1 MEDGR
6 RCVVSVHEV
15 NGMEGEIITTTELFA
30 FERRGLDAEGNVL
43 GELKSTGMVP
53 AFLKEVHQP
62 RHRAAR
68 GSLQARRRAAADEE
82 IVMQGVWLFVL
93 LVFFAVV
100 LLLQG
105 TVVPV
110 FSDARKMRK
119 RIASRLSNA
128 AQGDGVELSSILRE
142 KYLRDLSPLERTLE
156 SLPGMERLSNLIEQ
170 SGRETP
176 AYRIALL
183 SIVFMIV
190 GAVGGWIVS
199 REWQI
204 VLAAAFVGLLLPYL
218 NVLRLR
224 AQRLAKL
231 EEQMPEAIDVIQ
243 RALKAGH
250 PFSQCLKLVAEDMD
264 EPIAREFEL
273 TFADISYGNDPR
285 RALLGLLQ
293 RVPSVSVTAL
303 ITAVL
308 VQRETGGNLAENL
321 ARISGVIRG
330 RFRFQRKVK
339 TLSAEGR
346 MSGWV
351 LSMTPL
357 VLFGIMWL
365 MQPDYIT
372 LLTEHPRGP
381 TLIYTAIGMGTVGVL
396 WIRRLVRIEV

>member
-1 MEDGR
+1 
-6 RCVVSVHEV
+6 
-15 NGMEGEIITTTELFA
+15 
-30 FERRGLDAEGNVL
+30 
-43 GELKSTGMVP
+43 
-53 AFLKEVHQP
+53 
-62 RHRAAR
+62 
-68 GSLQARRRAAADEE
+68 
-82 IVMQGVWLFVL
+82 MQGVWLFVL

-190 GAVGGWIVS
+190 GAVGGWILS

>member
-1 MEDGR
+1 
-6 RCVVSVHEV
+6 
-15 NGMEGEIITTTELFA
+15 
-30 FERRGLDAEGNVL
+30 
-43 GELKSTGMVP
+43 
-53 AFLKEVHQP
+53 
-62 RHRAAR
+62 
-68 GSLQARRRAAADEE
+68 
-82 IVMQGVWLFVL
+82 MQGVWLFVL

-100 LLLQG
+100 LLMQG

-119 RIASRLSNA
+119 RITDRLSNL
-128 AQGDGVELSSILRE
+128 AQGDGVELASILRE
-142 KYLRDLSPLERTLE
+142 KYLRDLSPLERSLE
-156 SLPGMERLSNLIEQ
+156 SLPGMERLSQLIEQ
-170 SGRETP
+170 SGRDTP

-183 SIVFMIV
+183 SIVISIG
-190 GAVGGWIVS
+190 GAVGGWILS
-199 REWQI
+199 RQWQAA
-204 VLAAAFVGLLLPYL
+204 LAAALVGLLLPSI

-224 AQRLAKL
+224 ANRLAKL

-250 PFSQCLKLVAEDMD
+250 PFNQCLKLCAEDMD

-346 MSGWV
+346 MSGWI
-351 LSMTPL
+351 LAMTPL

-372 LLTEHPRGP
+372 LLTKDPRGP
-381 TLIYTAIGMGTVGVL
+381 TLIYSAVGWGTIGVL